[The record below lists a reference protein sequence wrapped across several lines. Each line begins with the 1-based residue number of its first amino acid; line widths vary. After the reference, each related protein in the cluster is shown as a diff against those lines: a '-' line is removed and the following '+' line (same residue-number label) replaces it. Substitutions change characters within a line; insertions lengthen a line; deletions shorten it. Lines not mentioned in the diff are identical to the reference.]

1 MWYNIDIMQ
10 FPVPQFTDVED
21 RIIGAL
27 TFKQF
32 GIVFVAALITFA
44 VYAVS
49 KNIPA
54 TVMVGIFLGIPALAL
69 TFGRLNGR
77 PLYSSAGNFV
87 RFLFGA
93 KVYVFHKQA
102 QSAAEQQIPVTVKEE
117 KAPKDRQATAV
128 KIKELNYLLQQKA
141 SEENTL
147 LDRIKE
153 NKLAQS
159 K

>member
-1 MWYNIDIMQ
+1 MQ

-21 RIIGAL
+21 RIIGSL

-32 GIVFVAALITFA
+32 GIVFFAALATFA
-44 VYAVS
+44 IYTIS
-49 KNIPA
+49 KNVFA
-54 TVMVGIFLGIPALAL
+54 TVVAGLLLGVPSLAL
-69 TFGRLNGR
+69 SFGKLNGR

-93 KVYVFHKQA
+93 KLYLFHKQA
-102 QSAAEQQIPVTVKEE
+102 QTVSEQKIPVTVKEE

-128 KIKELNYLLQQKA
+128 KIKELNYILQQQA

-147 LDRIKE
+147 LQRIQE
-153 NKLAQS
+153 NKLAES